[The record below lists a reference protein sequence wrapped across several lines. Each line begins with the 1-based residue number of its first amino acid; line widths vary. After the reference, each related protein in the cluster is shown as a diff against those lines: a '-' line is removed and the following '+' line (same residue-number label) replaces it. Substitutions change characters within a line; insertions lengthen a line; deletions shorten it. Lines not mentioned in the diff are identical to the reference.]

1 MAYSLERS
9 EVGETV
15 RVFRDGE
22 RIGHFWPD
30 PKSDGFA
37 AFNVSS
43 SKPIARPKSERGC
56 VLKITGGEWDGAGEL

>member
-9 EVGETV
+9 EVSGTV

-30 PKSDGFA
+30 SLSNGFS
-37 AFNVSS
+37 AFSVNS